1 MDAGYSSSSKEY
13 LTLLRLRC
21 SLGDKALECI
31 LLLLELGAD
40 SQLPDE
46 VGWTPLN
53 FEAVH
58 NHRKVVTFLLE
69 NTRPMK
75 HTIF

>member
-1 MDAGYSSSSKEY
+1 MDVDYSSSTKKKN
-13 LTLLRLRC
+13 LTLLHLC
-21 SLGDKALECI
+21 CFLGDKAVECI
-31 LLLLELGAD
+31 GLLELGAD
-40 SQLPDE
+40 SQLADE

-69 NTRPMK
+69 KTRPMK